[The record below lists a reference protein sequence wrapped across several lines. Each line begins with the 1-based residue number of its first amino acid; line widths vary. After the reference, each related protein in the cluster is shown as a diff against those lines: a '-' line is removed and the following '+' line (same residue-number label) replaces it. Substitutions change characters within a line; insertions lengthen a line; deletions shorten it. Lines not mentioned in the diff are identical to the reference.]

1 MPEKLKFFDLK
12 AKKYFET
19 DKYEIVEKETKRGKI
34 RIAFAVSPYTGK
46 RFARILGPAKK

>member
-19 DKYEIVEKETKRGKI
+19 DQYEVVVKETKRGKI
-34 RIAFAVSPYTGK
+34 KIAFATSPYSGK
-46 RFARILGPAKK
+46 KFARILGPAK

>member
-19 DKYEIVEKETKRGKI
+19 DQYEVVVKETKRGKI
-34 RIAFAVSPYTGK
+34 KIAFTVSPHTGK
-46 RFARILGPAKK
+46 KFARILGPAK